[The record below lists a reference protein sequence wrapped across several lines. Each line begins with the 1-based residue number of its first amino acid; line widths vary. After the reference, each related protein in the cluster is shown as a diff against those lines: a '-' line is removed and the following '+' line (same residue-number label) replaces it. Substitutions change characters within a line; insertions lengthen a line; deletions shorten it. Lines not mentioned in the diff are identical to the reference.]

1 MDTTKKARSSQG
13 VFAFPLVST
22 CVRAE
27 PANLL
32 RLTGAQ
38 TPDLPTP
45 LYQGPLVR
53 QPEPAARLAHI
64 LWRASCDLQ
73 DVCTLDDRAQ
83 MWEEARAIASR
94 ILAATPAE

>member
-1 MDTTKKARSSQG
+1 MKEQTTL
-13 VFAFPLVST
+13 P
-22 CVRAE
+22 
-27 PANLL
+27 

-38 TPDLPTP
+38 QPELPTP
-45 LYQGPLVR
+45 LYQGPLVQ

-83 MWEEARAIASR
+83 MWEEARAVASR
-94 ILAATPAE
+94 ILAACPA